1 MIEHNRQ
8 LGKKLAIT
16 GKGRCNVTNNSD
28 NDNIMKNIPTGSRF
42 LYSALA
48 GFSAYD
54 TMNFFE
60 GLGVPLK
67 TERGNRVFPVSD
79 SAKDIVEALKNAWVR
94 LASRLSQR
102 TQKAL

>member
-1 MIEHNRQ
+1 
-8 LGKKLAIT
+8 
-16 GKGRCNVTNNSD
+16 
-28 NDNIMKNIPTGSRF
+28 MKNIPTGSRF

-54 TMNFFE
+54 TMSFFE

-79 SAKDIVEALKNAWVR
+79 SAKDIVEALKKRMGTLGVKIITAHAKGVITEDGSQGRKAW
-94 LASRLSQR
+94 
-102 TQKAL
+102 